1 MTNRSK
7 NNNRAVPT
15 TILTIDRGAIDWGR
29 LRHSCHIVR
38 YKLPF
43 YNRKTDKNYFARM
56 HNWYKQESNYPC
68 YLHTHGPH
76 LYVKYSNADEVIDLL
91 YEGQVLHAET
101 IVVDDEAMLPWIMKL
116 LTADFFQL
124 DGRFVSNVKF
134 FLWATADKDLDF
146 VTGLEIELK
155 HNWQENKDEFIVSD
169 EATRLRKLRPIDF
182 DSIQSRWQVYYGR
195 FYPTPDMPVF
205 KQLKK
210 DQLTRDQLREG
221 IYELYEGNRTN
232 RASLTFHSTKSIAA
246 LQQTRSHRLNL
257 FIAQFVAYLNGLGLP
272 FQQKRLSMQP
282 MHTKST
288 AAMQKRQLP
297 SEQKPIYIVD
307 DRLNA
312 LRKPN
317 DFADRLCEIA
327 NTATPDCKTLFAVK
341 TEAEL
346 APSDWVLRIQD
357 YEKDD
362 FDPET
367 GILRDWQDPKAD
379 FYARHPGVIKQTMNV
394 NSNSKKR
401 QKEAQ
406 RHKSQNWSA
415 AAYLD
420 YDVPTVNDI
429 ETQIEVCRNQLLL
442 KDLVMFPQNVLS
454 RLPQIEMMA
463 NMIFLYQGALVYFDG
478 QDLHF
483 MTVANNFESASL
495 LIQEY
500 TGWDLLEDV
509 LLPSGELYYFNPQRD
524 GVIEDTLKRP
534 FLISRD
540 FVWEIWEG
548 NGRVLNEDVIIQE
561 RLEALEQDRPC
572 KEFYPPHLDSS
583 LFTAAQLRAYAEF
596 LDKEVRQTTIS
607 YVDLKAQ
614 YGKHIKDERGTILV
628 KDGGFFN
635 LLGIS
640 NAKKYR
646 EYLKECVGLPLESV
660 REDHLFPVYK
670 GIWYSPDTSHYV
682 AGVKDTSNEEQER
695 GHTLRR
701 IVIHQGIK
709 ESDKLKF
716 LLAQSFFPLLEVNF
730 IRHKNYTVR
739 PFPFQLIDI
748 WQKVSENNRAF
759 SDV

>member
-15 TILTIDRGAIDWGR
+15 TILTIDRGAIDWER

-76 LYVKYSNADEVIDLL
+76 LYVKYSNAGEVTDLL

-116 LTADFFQL
+116 LTADFSQL
-124 DGRFVSNVKF
+124 DGRFVSNAKF
-134 FLWATADKDLDF
+134 FLWATADKDF
-146 VTGLEIELK
+146 VTGLEIEIK
-155 HNWQENKDEFIVSD
+155 HNWQENEDEFTVSD
-169 EATRLRKLRPIDF
+169 KATRLRKLRPIDF
-182 DSIQSRWQVYYGR
+182 DNIQPWRQIYYGR
-195 FYPTPDMPVF
+195 FYPMPNMPIF

-221 IYELYEGNRTN
+221 IYELYEGSRTN
-232 RASLTFHSTKSIAA
+232 RASLTFHSTKS
-246 LQQTRSHRLNL
+246 LHTLKQTRSYLL
-257 FIAQFVAYLNGLGLP
+257 SQFITRFVAYLNGLGLP
-272 FQQKRLSMQP
+272 FQQKRLSMQS
-282 MHTKST
+282 MHSKSS
-288 AAMQKRQLP
+288 AAMQERQLP
-297 SEQKPIYIVD
+297 LEQKPIYIID

-312 LRKPN
+312 SRQSD
-317 DFADRLCEIA
+317 DFATEYCAVANQAITDHDALFIVKSEADLQPGDWALRL
-327 NTATPDCKTLFAVK
+327 
-341 TEAEL
+341 
-346 APSDWVLRIQD
+346 QD
-357 YEKDD
+357 YDGNEFEPD
-362 FDPET
+362 T
-367 GILRDWQDPKAD
+367 GILKDWQDTKAD
-379 FYARHPGVIKQTMNV
+379 FSTRHPKVVKQTINV

-401 QKEAQ
+401 KEAAQ
-406 RHKSQNWSA
+406 REKSRTWSEA
-415 AAYLD
+415 EYLN
-420 YDVPTVNDI
+420 YGVPTATDI
-429 ETQIEVCRNQLLL
+429 KTRIEVCRNQLLL
-442 KDLVMFPQNVLS
+442 KDVVMFPENVLP

-478 QDLHF
+478 QGLHF
-483 MTVANNFESASL
+483 RTVANNFEAVAAFVRTH
-495 LIQEY
+495 
-500 TGWDLLEDV
+500 TGWDLQDDV
-509 LLPSGELYYFNPQRD
+509 LLPSIEQYYFNPQRD
-524 GVIEDTLKRP
+524 GSIEDTLKRP
-534 FLISRD
+534 FIISRD

-583 LFTAAQLRAYAEF
+583 LFTAAQLRVYAEF

-730 IRHKNYTVR
+730 IRYKNYTVR

-748 WQKVSENNRAF
+748 WQKVSENKSAF
-759 SDV
+759 SDM

>member
-15 TILTIDRGAIDWGR
+15 TILTIDRGAIDWER
-29 LRHSCHIVR
+29 LRHSCYIAR

-56 HNWYKQESNYPC
+56 HNWYKQEGNYPC

-76 LYVKYSNADEVIDLL
+76 LYVKYSNAGEVIDLL
-91 YEGQVLHAET
+91 YEGQVLRAET
-101 IVVDDEAMLPWIMKL
+101 IVVDNEAMLPWIMKL

-124 DGRFVSNVKF
+124 DGRFVSNAKF
-134 FLWATADKDLDF
+134 FLWATADKDF
-146 VTGLEIELK
+146 VTGLEIELN

-169 EATRLRKLRPIDF
+169 EATRLRRLRPIDF
-182 DSIQSRWQVYYGR
+182 DYIQSWQQVYYGR

-205 KQLKK
+205 KQLKR

-221 IYELYEGNRTN
+221 IYELYEGSRTN
-232 RASLTFHSTKSIAA
+232 RANLIFHSTKSLHA
-246 LQQTRSHRLNL
+246 LRQTRSYLL
-257 FIAQFVAYLNGLGLP
+257 SQFVTRFVAHLNELGLP
-272 FQQKRLSMQP
+272 FQQKRLPMQSM
-282 MHTKST
+282 HSKSS
-288 AAMQKRQLP
+288 AAMQERQLP
-297 SEQKPIYIVD
+297 LEQKPIYIID

-312 LRKPN
+312 TRQSD
-317 DFADRLCEIA
+317 DFAAQYCAVANQAITDYDALFIVKSEADLQPGDWALRL
-327 NTATPDCKTLFAVK
+327 
-341 TEAEL
+341 
-346 APSDWVLRIQD
+346 QD
-357 YEKDD
+357 YDGTEFEPD
-362 FDPET
+362 T
-367 GILRDWQDPKAD
+367 GILKDRQDTKTD
-379 FYARHPGVIKQTMNV
+379 FSNRHPKVVKQTINV

-401 QKEAQ
+401 KEDAQ
-406 RHKSQNWSA
+406 RQKARTWSEA
-415 AAYLD
+415 EYLD
-420 YDVPTVNDI
+420 YDVPTADDI
-429 ETQIEVCRNQLLL
+429 KTRLEVCRNQLLL
-442 KDLVMFPQNVLS
+442 KDVVMFPQNVLA

-463 NMIFLYQGALVYFDG
+463 DMIFLYQGALIYFDG
-478 QDLHF
+478 QDLCF
-483 MTVANNFESASL
+483 MSVANNLEAVVAFVQKHS
-495 LIQEY
+495 
-500 TGWDLLEDV
+500 GWDLHEDV
-509 LLPSGELYYFNPQRD
+509 LLPSIEQYYFNSQRD
-524 GVIEDTLKRP
+524 GAIADTLKRP
-534 FLISRD
+534 FIIGRD

-548 NGRVLNEDVIIQE
+548 NGRVLNEDVTIQE
-561 RLEALEQDRPC
+561 RLEALEQVRLC
-572 KEFYPPHLDSS
+572 KEFYPPHLDSP

-596 LDKEVRQTTIS
+596 LDKEVRQTTVS

-670 GIWYSPDTSHYV
+670 GIWYSPNSGHYV

-701 IVIHQGIK
+701 IVVHQGIK
-709 ESDKLKF
+709 EPDKLKS

-730 IRHKNYTVR
+730 IRYKNYTVR

-748 WQKVSENNRAF
+748 WQKVSENNRVF